1 MSTLNTA
8 LTMTDIIQG
17 MTFSISVP
25 QSLRF
30 LILET
35 KMKNIELV
43 NVLYDSMYL

>member
-1 MSTLNTA
+1 MEKTQAEGLKN
-8 LTMTDIIQG
+8 
-17 MTFSISVP
+17 SVP